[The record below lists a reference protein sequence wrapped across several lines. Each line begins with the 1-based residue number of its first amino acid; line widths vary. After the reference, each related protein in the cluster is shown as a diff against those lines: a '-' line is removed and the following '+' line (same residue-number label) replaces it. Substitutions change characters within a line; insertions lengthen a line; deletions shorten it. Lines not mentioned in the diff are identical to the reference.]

1 MLNKDWGKSRI
12 PHSRM
17 TKTCKEILV
26 TFTET
31 HAASHK
37 NLLLV
42 SNYDVLEKK
51 RARCIM

>member
-37 NLLLV
+37 KPFAPSAVGIEL
-42 SNYDVLEKK
+42 
-51 RARCIM
+51 